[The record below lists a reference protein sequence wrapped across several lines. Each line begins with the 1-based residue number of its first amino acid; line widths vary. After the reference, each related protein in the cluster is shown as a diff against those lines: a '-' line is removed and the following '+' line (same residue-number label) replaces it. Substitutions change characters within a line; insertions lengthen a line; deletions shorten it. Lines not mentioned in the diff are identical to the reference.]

1 MTRTLLAAS
10 AALLLTA
17 CGTTPPPEPI
27 VRTVEV
33 RVPVFTSCVP
43 RNLGPAPTYV
53 DSDEA
58 LRQAAGPDERYRL
71 VIAGREQRKAR
82 SGEVEPVIDL
92 CRK

>member
-1 MTRTLLAAS
+1 MTRVLLVAS
-10 AALLLTA
+10 AALMLTA
-17 CGTTPPPEPI
+17 CGTARPEPV

-33 RVPVFTSCVP
+33 RVPVYTSCVP
-43 RNLGPAPTYV
+43 KNLGPAPTYV